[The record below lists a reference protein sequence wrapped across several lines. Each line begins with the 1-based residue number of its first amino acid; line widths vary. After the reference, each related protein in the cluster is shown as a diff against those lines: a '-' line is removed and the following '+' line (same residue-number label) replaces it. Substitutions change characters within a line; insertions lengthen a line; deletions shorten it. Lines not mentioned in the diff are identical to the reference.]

1 MEGLCWAKGIGSW
14 DISFLGIVHP
24 QPWGPRLP
32 QTTPPL
38 QVLGGS
44 STWWSSLT
52 LCRYPSGSQWHCWLE
67 SPSDREVS
75 DSCGIILS
83 PVSWS
88 WSLCCASEDT
98 GEEFTLDSVCL
109 GNIHRGTSVVCLP
122 RKQGLLS
129 ARPSESQPICWLEG
143 AIHSWVSPR
152 LGDKLN
158 PLCTA
163 WTSWGLQYSCDVQKA
178 DVQTGGY

>member
-44 STWWSSLT
+44 STRWSSLT

-83 PVSWS
+83 RVSWS

-98 GEEFTLDSVCL
+98 REEFTLDSISVWATSTGEPVWYAYQGSRGYCQL
-109 GNIHRGTSVVCLP
+109 GLVNLSPYAGWKGPFIPGCPQDLVTS
-122 RKQGLLS
+122 
-129 ARPSESQPICWLEG
+129 
-143 AIHSWVSPR
+143 
-152 LGDKLN
+152 
-158 PLCTA
+158 
-163 WTSWGLQYSCDVQKA
+163 
-178 DVQTGGY
+178 